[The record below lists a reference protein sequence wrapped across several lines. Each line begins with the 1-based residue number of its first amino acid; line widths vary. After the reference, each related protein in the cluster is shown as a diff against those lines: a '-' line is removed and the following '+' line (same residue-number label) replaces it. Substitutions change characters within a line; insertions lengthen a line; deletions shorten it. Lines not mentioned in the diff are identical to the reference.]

1 MFLFILFTSST
12 IDKFQYNIGANTSN
26 MGAVLSRH
34 VENVEI
40 VITTNMDSD
49 QIEHFQILSSI
60 DGKIFT
66 ILNETEQ
73 TCTIDASNCES

>member
-1 MFLFILFTSST
+1 
-12 IDKFQYNIGANTSN
+12 

-40 VITTNMDSD
+40 VITTNIDSE
-49 QIEHFQILSSI
+49 QIEQFQILSSI

-66 ILNETEQ
+66 ILNLTEQ
-73 TCTIDASNCES
+73 ICTIDSSNCES

>member
-1 MFLFILFTSST
+1 
-12 IDKFQYNIGANTSN
+12 

-40 VITTNMDSD
+40 VTLTDIDSD
-49 QIEHFQILSSI
+49 QIEQFQILSSI